1 MSIVA
6 VGLKNLRE
14 HGLTGPVSFRF
25 GRDRPQPLLDAIG
38 NPRLAA
44 VHAREVQGAKVHQ
57 AAYQAQLRKVAQ
69 E

>member
-6 VGLKNLRE
+6 VGLKNL
-14 HGLTGPVSFRF
+14 VSTDCRA
-25 GRDRPQPLLDAIG
+25 RSLSASAATAPQPLLDAIG

-57 AAYQAQLRKVAQ
+57 AAYQAQLRKMAQ